1 MLVGYARVST
11 THQSLGVQME
21 QLAAHGVEKIFREQ
35 ISGKSASNRPQL
47 KAALDFCREGDTFLV
62 TRLDRFARSA
72 QDLHNIVAALTTK
85 GVGFRCLQQGG
96 LDTTTS
102 HGKLML
108 GILAAVAEFELDIR
122 QERQREG
129 IEKAK
134 ARGAYRGGKQ
144 RFDPA
149 EVKKLRDDGMRP
161 RAIAR
166 QLRCSPATVYRLLG
180 CSASQDEAGA
190 RSDDTSK
197 REGRFSSHP

>member
-11 THQSLGVQME
+11 TQQSLDVQLE
-21 QLAAHGVEKIFREQ
+21 QLGQHGVEKVFQEQ
-35 ISGKSASNRPQL
+35 LSGKSASNRPQL

-72 QDLHNIVAALTTK
+72 QDLHNIVAALTSK

-129 IEKAK
+129 IDKAK
-134 ARGAYRGGKQ
+134 AQGVYRGGKQ
-144 RFDPA
+144 RFDIA
-149 EVKKLRDDGMRP
+149 AIQNFHNAGMKP
-161 RAIAR
+161 RAIAKEM
-166 QLRCSPATVYRLLG
+166 RCSPATVYRLLG
-180 CSASQDEAGA
+180 E
-190 RSDDTSK
+190 K
-197 REGRFSSHP
+197 P

>member
-11 THQSLGVQME
+11 THQSLDVQMA
-21 QLAAHGVEKIFREQ
+21 QLFAHGVEKIFQEQ
-35 ISGKSASNRPQL
+35 MSGKSVSNRPEL
-47 KAALDFCREGDTFLV
+47 KAALDFCREGDTFMV

-72 QDLHNIVAALTTK
+72 QDLHNIVAELTAK

-134 ARGAYRGGKQ
+134 ASGIYKGGKQ

-149 EVKKLRDDGMRP
+149 SVIELHSSGMKP

-166 QLRCSPATVYRLLG
+166 EVGCSPATVYRLLG
-180 CSASQDEAGA
+180 
-190 RSDDTSK
+190 
-197 REGRFSSHP
+197 

>member
-11 THQSLGVQME
+11 TQQSLDVQLE
-21 QLAAHGVEKIFREQ
+21 QLGQHGVEKIFQEQ
-35 ISGKSASNRPQL
+35 LSGKSASNRPQL

-72 QDLHNIVAALTTK
+72 QDLHNIVAALTAK

-129 IEKAK
+129 IDKAK
-134 ARGAYRGGKQ
+134 AQGVYRGGKQ
-144 RFDPA
+144 RFDIA
-149 EVKKLRDDGMRP
+149 AIQNFRNAGMKP

-166 QLRCSPATVYRLLG
+166 EMRCSPATVYRLLG
-180 CSASQDEAGA
+180 ENS
-190 RSDDTSK
+190 
-197 REGRFSSHP
+197 

>member
-11 THQSLGVQME
+11 THQSLDVQME
-21 QLAAHGVEKIFREQ
+21 QLSTHAVEKIFQEQ
-35 ISGKSASNRPQL
+35 VSGKSASNRPQL

-72 QDLHNIVAALTTK
+72 QDLHNIVSALTAK

-134 ARGAYRGGKQ
+134 ARGVYQGGKQ
-144 RFDPA
+144 KFDPMLIR
-149 EVKKLRDDGMRP
+149 KMRDDGMKP

-166 QLRCSPATVYRLLG
+166 ELKCSPATVYRLLG
-180 CSASQDEAGA
+180 
-190 RSDDTSK
+190 
-197 REGRFSSHP
+197 

>member
-11 THQSLGVQME
+11 THQSLDVQLE
-21 QLAAHGVEKIFREQ
+21 QLVANSVEKVFQEQ
-35 ISGKSASNRPQL
+35 FSGKSASNRPQL
-47 KAALDFCREGDTFLV
+47 KAALDFCREGDTFVV

-72 QDLHNIVAALTTK
+72 QDLHNIVAALTGK

-134 ARGAYRGGKQ
+134 KLGIYKGGKK
-144 RFDPA
+144 RFNP
-149 EVKKLRDDGMRP
+149 DDVINRHNSGMRP

-166 QLRCSPATVYRLLG
+166 EMGCSPATVYRLL
-180 CSASQDEAGA
+180 ELENP
-190 RSDDTSK
+190 SK
-197 REGRFSSHP
+197 P

>member
-11 THQSLGVQME
+11 THQSLEVQLE
-21 QLAAHGVEKIFREQ
+21 QLAAAGTEKIFREQ
-35 ISGKSASNRPQL
+35 VSGKSAANRPQL
-47 KAALDFCREGDTFLV
+47 NAALDFCREGDTFIV

-72 QDLHNIVAALTTK
+72 HDLHAIVATLNEK

-108 GILAAVAEFELDIR
+108 GILGAVAEFELDIR

-134 ARGAYRGGKQ
+134 VRGAYRGGKQ
-144 RFDPA
+144 RYNASEIQKFRA
-149 EVKKLRDDGMRP
+149 EGLRP
-161 RAIAR
+161 REIAR
-166 QLRCSPATVYRLLG
+166 KLGCSPATVYRLLENHQI
-180 CSASQDEAGA
+180 SAGDS
-190 RSDDTSK
+190 
-197 REGRFSSHP
+197 

>member
-11 THQSLGVQME
+11 THQSLDVQVE
-21 QLAAHGVEKIFREQ
+21 QLAAHSVEKIFQEQ

-72 QDLHNIVAALTTK
+72 QDLHNIVAALIGK

-134 ARGAYRGGKQ
+134 KSGVYRGGKQ

-149 EVKKLRDDGMRP
+149 EVRKLRDDGMKP

-166 QLRCSPATVYRLLG
+166 ELKCSPATVYRLLG
-180 CSASQDEAGA
+180 
-190 RSDDTSK
+190 
-197 REGRFSSHP
+197 

>member
-11 THQSLGVQME
+11 THQSLDVQLEHLNMHGVDKIFQE
-21 QLAAHGVEKIFREQ
+21 QL
-35 ISGKSASNRPQL
+35 SGKSASNRPQL
-47 KAALDFCREGDTFLV
+47 KAALDFCREGDAFLV

-72 QDLHNIVAALTTK
+72 QDLHNIVASLTAK

-134 ARGAYRGGKQ
+134 AQGAYRGGKQ
-144 RFDPA
+144 RFDA
-149 EVKKLRDDGMRP
+149 AAIQNLHRTGMKP
-161 RAIAR
+161 RAIAKEI
-166 QLRCSPATVYRLLG
+166 RCSPATVYRLI
-180 CSASQDEAGA
+180 AEN
-190 RSDDTSK
+190 
-197 REGRFSSHP
+197 P

>member
-11 THQSLGVQME
+11 THQSLEVQLE
-21 QLAAHGVEKIFREQ
+21 QLDAAGAEKIFREQ
-35 ISGKSASNRPQL
+35 VSGKSATNRPQL
-47 KAALDFCREGDTFLV
+47 KAALEFCREGDTFIV

-72 QDLHNIVAALTTK
+72 HDLHAIVATLNEK

-108 GILAAVAEFELDIR
+108 GILGAVAEFELDIR

-134 ARGAYRGGKQ
+134 TRGAYQGGKQ
-144 RFDPA
+144 RYDA
-149 EVKKLRDDGMRP
+149 AQIQQCRADGMRP
-161 RAIAR
+161 REIAR
-166 QLRCSPATVYRLLG
+166 KFGCSPATVYRLLEI
-180 CSASQDEAGA
+180 A
-190 RSDDTSK
+190 
-197 REGRFSSHP
+197 PNL

>member
-11 THQSLGVQME
+11 THQSLDVQVE
-21 QLAAHGVEKIFREQ
+21 QLAAHGVEKMFQEQ

-47 KAALDFCREGDTFLV
+47 KSALDFCREGDTFLV

-72 QDLHNIVAALTTK
+72 QDLHNIVSALTTK

-134 ARGAYRGGKQ
+134 ARGVYQGGKQ

-149 EVKKLRDDGMRP
+149 DVRKLCNEGMKP

-166 QLRCSPATVYRLLG
+166 ELKCSPATVYRLLE
-180 CSASQDEAGA
+180 Q
-190 RSDDTSK
+190 
-197 REGRFSSHP
+197 

>member
-11 THQSLGVQME
+11 THQSLDVQME
-21 QLAAHGVEKIFREQ
+21 QLSAHAVEKIFQEQ
-35 ISGKSASNRPQL
+35 VSGKSASNRPQL

-72 QDLHNIVAALTTK
+72 QDLHNIVSALTAK

-134 ARGAYRGGKQ
+134 ARGVYQGGKQ
-144 RFDPA
+144 RFDPVA
-149 EVKKLRDDGMRP
+149 ICKMRDDGMKP

-166 QLRCSPATVYRLLG
+166 ELKCSPATVYRLLG
-180 CSASQDEAGA
+180 
-190 RSDDTSK
+190 
-197 REGRFSSHP
+197 

>member
-11 THQSLGVQME
+11 THQSLDVQME
-21 QLAAHGVEKIFREQ
+21 QLAAHAVEKIFREQ
-35 ISGKSASNRPQL
+35 VSGKSASNRPQL
-47 KAALDFCREGDTFLV
+47 KAALDFCREGDTFIV

-72 QDLHNIVAALTTK
+72 QDLHNIVSALTAK

-134 ARGAYRGGKQ
+134 ARGVYQGGKQ
-144 RFDPA
+144 RFDS
-149 EVKKLRDDGMRP
+149 VTIRKMRDHGMKP

-166 QLRCSPATVYRLLG
+166 ELKCSPATVYRLLG
-180 CSASQDEAGA
+180 
-190 RSDDTSK
+190 
-197 REGRFSSHP
+197 

>member
-11 THQSLGVQME
+11 THQSLDVQVE
-21 QLAAHGVEKIFREQ
+21 QLASHNVEKIFQEQ
-35 ISGKSASNRPQL
+35 VSGKSASNRPQL
-47 KAALDFCREGDTFLV
+47 RAALDFCREGDTFLV

-72 QDLHNIVAALTTK
+72 QDLHNIVAALTAK

-134 ARGAYRGGKQ
+134 VRGVYRGGKQ
-144 RFDPA
+144 RFDAA
-149 EVKKLRDDGMRP
+149 EVRKLRDDGMKP

-166 QLRCSPATVYRLLG
+166 ELKCSPATVYRLL
-180 CSASQDEAGA
+180 D
-190 RSDDTSK
+190 
-197 REGRFSSHP
+197 

>member
-1 MLVGYARVST
+1 MLIGYARVST
-11 THQSLGVQME
+11 THQSLDIQLE
-21 QLAAHGVEKIFREQ
+21 QLAAAGAEKVFHEQ
-35 ISGKSASNRPQL
+35 QSGKSATNRLQL
-47 KAALDFCREGDTFLV
+47 QAALDFCREGDTFLV

-72 QDLHNIVAALTTK
+72 HDLYCVVAMLNDK

-108 GILAAVAEFELDIR
+108 GILGAVAEFELDIR

-149 EVKKLRDDGMRP
+149 EIQKSHAEGERP
-161 RAIAR
+161 RDIAR
-166 QLRCSPATVYRLLG
+166 KLGCSPATVYRLPENPTKSLMAKAELF
-180 CSASQDEAGA
+180 SII
-190 RSDDTSK
+190 SDT
-197 REGRFSSHP
+197 

>member
-11 THQSLGVQME
+11 AHQSLDVQVE
-21 QLAAHGVEKIFREQ
+21 QLAAHNVEKIFQEQ
-35 ISGKSASNRPQL
+35 VSGKSASNRPQL
-47 KAALDFCREGDTFLV
+47 RAALDFCREGDTFLV

-72 QDLHNIVAALTTK
+72 QDLHNIVAALTAK

-134 ARGAYRGGKQ
+134 VRGVYRGGKQ

-149 EVKKLRDDGMRP
+149 EVRKLRDDGMKP

-166 QLRCSPATVYRLLG
+166 ELKCSPATVYRLLG
-180 CSASQDEAGA
+180 
-190 RSDDTSK
+190 
-197 REGRFSSHP
+197 

>member
-11 THQSLGVQME
+11 THQSLDIQLD
-21 QLAAHGVEKIFREQ
+21 QLAGHNVEKIFREQ
-35 ISGKSASNRPQL
+35 LSGKSASNRPQL
-47 KAALDFCREGDTFLV
+47 KAALDFCREGDTFIV

-72 QDLHNIVAALTTK
+72 QDLHNIVAALTGK

-108 GILAAVAEFELDIR
+108 GILAVVAEFELDIR

-134 ARGAYRGGKQ
+134 ARGIYKGGKQ

-149 EVKKLRDDGMRP
+149 TVKDLQNSGMKP

-166 QLRCSPATVYRLLG
+166 QLGCSPATVYRLL
-180 CSASQDEAGA
+180 S
-190 RSDDTSK
+190 
-197 REGRFSSHP
+197 

>member
-11 THQSLGVQME
+11 THQSLDVQME
-21 QLAAHGVEKIFREQ
+21 QLAAHAAEKIFQEQ
-35 ISGKSASNRPQL
+35 VSGKSASNRPQL
-47 KAALDFCREGDTFLV
+47 QAALDFCREGDTFLV

-72 QDLHNIVAALTTK
+72 QDLHNIVSALTAK

-134 ARGAYRGGKQ
+134 ARGVYQGGKQ
-144 RFDPA
+144 RFDP
-149 EVKKLRDDGMRP
+149 VVVQKLRDDGMKP

-166 QLRCSPATVYRLLG
+166 ELKCSPATVYRLLG
-180 CSASQDEAGA
+180 
-190 RSDDTSK
+190 
-197 REGRFSSHP
+197 

>member
-11 THQSLGVQME
+11 TQQSLDVQLE
-21 QLAAHGVEKIFREQ
+21 QLAAHGVEKIFQEQ
-35 ISGKSASNRPQL
+35 MSGKAASNRLQL
-47 KAALDFCREGDTFLV
+47 RAALDFCREGDTFIV

-72 QDLHNIVAALTTK
+72 RDLHNIVAALVAK

-134 ARGAYRGGKQ
+134 SHGIYKGGKQ

-149 EVKKLRDDGMRP
+149 IIHKLYREGMKP

-166 QLRCSPATVYRLLG
+166 EVNCSPATVYRLLN
-180 CSASQDEAGA
+180 
-190 RSDDTSK
+190 
-197 REGRFSSHP
+197 